1 MYICASSAKT
11 EIGMRVDRKNGPEI
25 KKITELR
32 IPPITREILPNGIEL
47 LEVNMGTQNLVQL
60 EVLFRGGRINEAHKG
75 VSRAV
80 ARLLKEGTKS
90 YTGSE
95 LAEEVDFYGANISSG
110 ASLDYSYVK
119 IFTLNKY
126 FHKMIPILEEV
137 LYHPVFSQD
146 ELDKYTKN
154 SIQKLK
160 IEMAKS
166 ELVAYKA
173 ITEKLYGEDHIY
185 GYNSTDEIYKGL
197 TREKLVEY
205 YERTYGTDN
214 CTIILS
220 GKITEE
226 VRTSVKRMFGKQP
239 RKKVKLNYKE
249 PTAHI
254 PKNRSFRI
262 KAEDN
267 LQTAVKIGCRLF
279 KRNHPD
285 FQDMFVLNTILGGYF
300 GSRLMSSL
308 REEKGYTYNISSS
321 IDMMIYDGYFN
332 VSTEVGN
339 EYLQATLA
347 GIYEE
352 LELLKKEKIGE
363 EELEMVKNYL
373 SGNFLNMV
381 DGPFKVAGI
390 AKVIA
395 LNDLD
400 VDFYKKLMARI
411 HSVTA
416 EDLQVLANKYFIR
429 EHMIEIIVGNP

>member
-1 MYICASSAKT
+1 MS
-11 EIGMRVDRKNGPEI
+11 VDRKNGPEI

-32 IPPITREILPNGIEL
+32 IPPITREILPNGMEL

-60 EVLFRGGRINEAHKG
+60 EVLFRGGRVNEAHKG

-119 IFTLNKY
+119 IFTLNRY
-126 FHKMIPILEEV
+126 FHKILPILEEV
-137 LYHPVFSQD
+137 LYHPTFPEE
-146 ELDKYTKN
+146 ELGKYTKN

-160 IEMAKS
+160 VEKAKS

-173 ITEKLYGEDHIY
+173 ITEKLYGEDHVY
-185 GYNSTDEIYKGL
+185 GYNSTDEIYNSL
-197 TREKLVEY
+197 TRDKLLEY
-205 YERTYGTDN
+205 YETTYGTDN
-214 CTIILS
+214 CIIILS

-226 VRTSVKRMFGKQP
+226 IRSSVKKMFGNQSE
-239 RKKVKLNYKE
+239 KKVKLDYEN
-249 PTAHI
+249 PSVNI
-254 PKNRSFRI
+254 SKNHSKRI

-267 LQTAVKIGCRLF
+267 LQSAVKIGCRLF
-279 KRNHPD
+279 KRSHAD

-308 REEKGYTYNISSS
+308 REEKGYTYNIYSS

-339 EYLQATLA
+339 EYLPATLE

-352 LELLKKEKIGE
+352 LEILKHEKVGS
-363 EELEMVKNYL
+363 EELDMVKNYL

-395 LNDLD
+395 LNNLE
-400 VDFYKKLMARI
+400 VDFYQKLMSRI
-411 HSVTA
+411 HSITA
-416 EDLQVLANKYFIR
+416 EDLQKLAQKYFIR
-429 EHMIEIIVGNP
+429 ENMVEIIVGNP

>member
-1 MYICASSAKT
+1 MS
-11 EIGMRVDRKNGPEI
+11 VDRKNGPEI

-60 EVLFRGGRINEAHKG
+60 EVIFRGGRINEAQKG

-119 IFTLNKY
+119 IFTLNRY
-126 FHKMIPILEEV
+126 FQEMLPLLEEV
-137 LYHPVFSQD
+137 LYHPTFSEE
-146 ELDKYTKN
+146 ELGKYTKN

-160 IEMAKS
+160 VETAKS

-173 ITEKLYGEDHIY
+173 ITEKLYGEDHVY
-185 GYNSTDEIYKGL
+185 GYNSTNEIYNGL

-205 YERTYGTDN
+205 YETTYGTDN
-214 CTIILS
+214 CVILLS
-220 GKITEE
+220 GRITEE
-226 VRTSVKRMFGKQP
+226 VRSSVKAMFGRQP
-239 RKKVKLNYKE
+239 RKNVGLDYKE
-249 PTAHI
+249 PAVDI
-254 PKNRSFRI
+254 PKNFSIRI

-267 LQTAVKIGCRLF
+267 LQSAVKIGCRLF

-308 REEKGYTYNISSS
+308 REEKGYTYNIYSS

-339 EYLQATLA
+339 EYLQATLD

-352 LELLKKEKIGE
+352 LEILKNEKIGA

-395 LNDLD
+395 LNDLG
-400 VDFYKKLMARI
+400 VDFYQKLMARI
-411 HSVTA
+411 HSITA
-416 EDLQVLANKYFIR
+416 EDLQLLAKKYFIR
-429 EHMIEIIVGNP
+429 DNMVEIIVGNP

>member
-1 MYICASSAKT
+1 MI
-11 EIGMRVDRKNGPEI
+11 VDRKNGPEI
-25 KKITELR
+25 KKIKELR

-60 EVLFRGGRINEAHKG
+60 EVLFRGGRVNEAHKG

-119 IFTLNKY
+119 IFTLNRY
-126 FHKMIPILEEV
+126 FYKILPILEEV
-137 LYHPVFSQD
+137 LYHPTFPEE
-146 ELDKYTKN
+146 ELGKYTKN

-160 IEMAKS
+160 VEKAKS

-173 ITEKLYGEDHIY
+173 ITEKLYGEDHVY
-185 GYNSTDEIYKGL
+185 GYNSTDEIYNSL
-197 TREKLVEY
+197 TRDKLLEY
-205 YERTYGTDN
+205 YEKTYGTDN
-214 CTIILS
+214 CIIILS

-226 VRTSVKRMFGKQP
+226 IRSSVKKLFGNQP
-239 RKKVKLNYKE
+239 VKKVNLEYEE
-249 PTAHI
+249 PSVNI
-254 PKNRSFRI
+254 SKNHSKRI
-262 KAEDN
+262 TAEDN
-267 LQTAVKIGCRLF
+267 LQSAVKIGCRLF
-279 KRNHPD
+279 KRSHAD

-308 REEKGYTYNISSS
+308 REEKGYTYNIYSS

-339 EYLQATLA
+339 EYLPATLE

-352 LELLKKEKIGE
+352 LEILKHEKVGS
-363 EELEMVKNYL
+363 EELDMVKNYL

-395 LNDLD
+395 LNDLE
-400 VDFYKKLMARI
+400 VDFYQKLMSRI
-411 HSVTA
+411 HSITA
-416 EDLQVLANKYFIR
+416 EDLQKLAQKYFIR
-429 EHMIEIIVGNP
+429 ENMVEIIVGNP